1 MSVEKQSFGT
11 TKKGEAISLYTVT
24 TKNGMVMKVTDFGAI
39 LVSVL
44 VPDKN
49 GVLTDVVLGY
59 DHGEDYQVNSPH
71 FGATIGRNGNR
82 IKGASFVLN
91 GKKIQLT
98 PNEKGNSLHS
108 GPDGYDNRKWDVKA
122 VDEEKNSITF
132 SLNSPDGDQGFPGNA
147 TLCVTYTL
155 SEDNEIILHYEADT
169 DADTVMNPTNHTYFN
184 LAGHDSGKIL
194 DQTLWLAAKGFTVVH
209 DHQAI
214 PTGEIALVAGTPMD
228 FTTAKPI
235 GRDIEADF
243 QQIKYVGGYDHNYAL
258 REAPG
263 ERMKM
268 AEAHSDKTGITL
280 EAFTTCCGVQLYAGN
295 FITPQKGKDGA
306 SYSERDGFCLEA
318 QFYPNAINQEN
329 FASPLLKAGEHYS
342 STTSYRFS
350 VQ

>member
-1 MSVEKQSFGT
+1 
-11 TKKGEAISLYTVT
+11 
-24 TKNGMVMKVTDFGAI
+24 MVLSDLGAT
-39 LVSVL
+39 LVKLL
-44 VPDKN
+44 VPAKDGSVK
-49 GVLTDVVLGY
+49 DVVLGY
-59 DHGEDYQVNSPH
+59 DTPQEYIDNTCY
-71 FGATIGRNGNR
+71 FGTVIGRSGNR
-82 IKGASFVLN
+82 IANGRFMIN
-91 GKKIQLT
+91 GKTYQLGI
-98 PNEKGNSLHS
+98 NDNDNNLHS

-132 SLNSPDGDQGFPGNA
+132 SLHSPDGDQGFPGNA

-194 DQTLWLAAKGFTVVH
+194 DQTLWLA
-209 DHQAI
+209 
-214 PTGEIALVAGTPMD
+214 
-228 FTTAKPI
+228 
-235 GRDIEADF
+235 DF
-243 QQIKYVGGYDHNYAL
+243 QQMKYVGGYDHNYAL

-329 FASPLLKAGEHYS
+329 FASPILKAGEHYS

>member
-1 MSVEKQSFGT
+1 MNQTSFG
-11 TKKGEAISLYTVT
+11 KDNKGVEYTLYSFTN
-24 TKNGMVMKVTDFGAI
+24 KNNMTMVLSDLGAT
-39 LVSVL
+39 LVKLFVPAKDGSV
-44 VPDKN
+44 K
-49 GVLTDVVLGY
+49 DVVLGY
-59 DHGEDYQVNSPH
+59 DTPQEYIDNTCY
-71 FGATIGRNGNR
+71 FGTVIGRSGNR
-82 IKGASFVLN
+82 IANGRFTIN
-91 GKKIQLT
+91 GKTYQLGI
-98 PNEKGNSLHS
+98 NDNDNNLHS

-122 VDEEKNSITF
+122 VDEKKNSITF
-132 SLNSPDGDQGFPGNA
+132 SLNSPDGDQGFPGNC

-214 PTGEIALVAGTPMD
+214 PTGEIAPVVGTPMD

-243 QQIKYVGGYDHNYAL
+243 QQMKYVGGYDHNYAL

-306 SYSERDGFCLEA
+306 FYSERDGFCLEA

-329 FASPLLKAGEHYS
+329 FASPILKAGEHYS

>member
-1 MSVEKQSFGT
+1 MNSIEQQIWGFT
-11 TKKGEAISLYTVT
+11 PDGEAVILYTMT
-24 TKNGMVMKVTDFGAI
+24 NGTGA
-39 LVSVL
+39 SVQL
-44 VPDKN
+44 SNIGAGIVAVNVPD
-49 GVLTDVVLGY
+49 
-59 DHGEDYQVNSPH
+59 
-71 FGATIGRNGNR
+71 RNGNLADVALGYNSFESYFGDGPYMGKTPGRFANR
-82 IKGASFVLN
+82 IGEGRFTLDGVEYRLAQNSGGQHLHGGLKGFANKVW
-91 GKKIQLT
+91 
-98 PNEKGNSLHS
+98 
-108 GPDGYDNRKWDVKA
+108 DGRVETDRV
-122 VDEEKNSITF
+122 VF
-132 SLNSPDGDQGFPGNA
+132 SLVSPDGDDKYPGE
-147 TLCVTYTL
+147 VTAEVCYDWNDACEL
-155 SEDNEIILHYEADT
+155 EITYYART
-169 DADTVMNPTNHTYFN
+169 DAPTIINLTNHAYFN
-184 LAGHDSGKIL
+184 LKGEHAGRAMEQEL
-194 DQTLWLAAKGFTVVH
+194 QLNAAKFLWY
-209 DHQAI
+209 DRNCI
-214 PTGEIALVAGTPMD
+214 PTGELVDVKGTPMD

-243 QQIKYVGGYDHNYAL
+243 QQMKYVGGYDHNYAL

-329 FASPLLKAGEHYS
+329 FASPILKAGEHYS